1 MFDLYILSFNTY
13 RLRVF
18 EKRVLRKIFGPMKDM
33 VTVKWRRLYNKE
45 LYTLYSSPNNIW
57 VIKSRRMR
65 WVELV
70 TCMEGRSGAYVV
82 LVGRP
87 SGMNHLEDLGIDG
100 RIILKWIFKKWNGE
114 ARTGLFRLSIGT
126 GAVSRECSNE
136 PMRSIKYGEFLDQ
149 WKDLLAS

>member
-100 RIILKWIFKKWNGE
+100 RIILKSF
-114 ARTGLFRLSIGT
+114 FRNVDGGAWTELIWLRIGT
-126 GAVSRECSNE
+126 G
-136 PMRSIKYGEFLDQ
+136 GG
-149 WKDLLAS
+149 LL